1 MKTLYI
7 HIGTSKTGT
16 TTIQTYCGINR
27 EQLKSKGVLF
37 PIMPYHYDRI
47 TENRNGH
54 FLYANIY
61 ENGVRNKEKEK
72 QVLKQE
78 LDYIVDCFKD
88 YDNVLLSEESIW
100 WATATRRKG
109 LWKYLQEHSQQNN
122 YQVKIIVYLR
132 RQDQFMM
139 SRYNQILKT
148 DTGGGTQ
155 RFYEYF
161 KDMNG
166 KYKCVMNYRQRLD
179 YMAKFFPKE
188 NIVVKRFDRSY
199 FYNGDLNADFLHIL
213 GVEIDDTFA
222 ELPKD
227 ENLGISVQSG
237 ELKRVLNRLG
247 TMTFAENQKLLQ
259 MLNECEELLPK
270 REVSIMT
277 TEHIEKFMKKF
288 IDDNE
293 SIAVDYIGDG
303 KPMFDY
309 NYKKKPVWSYED
321 KNYHEEVILFFAKAI
336 DSVYKENIQLK
347 KENERLN
354 KNIEKINKQIENIN
368 QKLNKEKSYSRETRY
383 LLKHPIKS
391 FYNKVKGALR
401 KK

>member
-1 MKTLYI
+1 MKTLYL

-54 FLYANIY
+54 FLYAMIY

-139 SRYNQILKT
+139 SRYNQIIKT

-227 ENLGISVQSG
+227 ENLAISVQSG

-309 NYKKKPVWSYED
+309 DYKQKPVWSYED

-354 KNIEKINKQIENIN
+354 NNIEKINKQIENIN

>member
-54 FLYANIY
+54 FLYATIY

-148 DTGGGTQ
+148 DTGGSTQ

-354 KNIEKINKQIENIN
+354 NNIEKINKQIENIN

-383 LLKHPIKS
+383 LLKHPIRSLIAKLRGSKS
-391 FYNKVKGALR
+391 

>member
-1 MKTLYI
+1 MKTLYL

-47 TENRNGH
+47 TKNRNGH
-54 FLYANIY
+54 FLYAMIY

-88 YDNVLLSEESIW
+88 YDNILLSEESIW

-139 SRYNQILKT
+139 SRYNQIIKT

-227 ENLGISVQSG
+227 ENLAISVQSG

-259 MLNECEELLPK
+259 MLNECEVLLPK

-303 KPMFDY
+303 KPMFNYDY
-309 NYKKKPVWSYED
+309 KQKPVWSYED

-354 KNIEKINKQIENIN
+354 NNIEKINKQIENIN

>member
-54 FLYANIY
+54 FLYATIY

-336 DSVYKENIQLK
+336 DSVYKENKKLK

-354 KNIEKINKQIENIN
+354 NNIEKINKQIENIN

>member
-1 MKTLYI
+1 MKTLYL

-54 FLYANIY
+54 FLYATIY

-139 SRYNQILKT
+139 SRYNQIIKT

-227 ENLGISVQSG
+227 ENLAISVQSG

-259 MLNECEELLPK
+259 MLNECEALLPK

-309 NYKKKPVWSYED
+309 DYKQKPVWSYED

-336 DSVYKENIQLK
+336 DSVYKENIKLK
-347 KENERLN
+347 KENEHLN
-354 KNIEKINKQIENIN
+354 NNIEKINKQIENIN

>member
-1 MKTLYI
+1 MKTLYL

-47 TENRNGH
+47 TKNRNGH
-54 FLYANIY
+54 FLYAMIY

-88 YDNVLLSEESIW
+88 YDNVLLSDESIW

-139 SRYNQILKT
+139 SRYNQIIKT

-259 MLNECEELLPK
+259 MLNECEVLLPK

-309 NYKKKPVWSYED
+309 DYKQKPVWSYED

-347 KENERLN
+347 KENEHLN
-354 KNIEKINKQIENIN
+354 NNIEKINKQIENIN

>member
-1 MKTLYI
+1 MKTLYL

-47 TENRNGH
+47 TKNRNGH
-54 FLYANIY
+54 FLYAMIY

-72 QVLKQE
+72 QVLKQD

-139 SRYNQILKT
+139 SRYNQIIKT

-354 KNIEKINKQIENIN
+354 NNIEKINKQIENIN

>member
-54 FLYANIY
+54 FLYAMIY

-139 SRYNQILKT
+139 SRYNQIIKT

-213 GVEIDDTFA
+213 GVEIDDTFV

-354 KNIEKINKQIENIN
+354 NNIEKINKQIENIN

>member
-54 FLYANIY
+54 FLYAMIY

-109 LWKYLQEHSQQNN
+109 LWKYLQEHSQQNH

-139 SRYNQILKT
+139 SRYNQIIKT

-222 ELPKD
+222 ELSKD

-259 MLNECEELLPK
+259 MLNECEALLPK

-293 SIAVDYIGDG
+293 SIVVDYIGDG

-309 NYKKKPVWSYED
+309 DYKQKPVWSYED

-354 KNIEKINKQIENIN
+354 NNIEKINKQIENIN